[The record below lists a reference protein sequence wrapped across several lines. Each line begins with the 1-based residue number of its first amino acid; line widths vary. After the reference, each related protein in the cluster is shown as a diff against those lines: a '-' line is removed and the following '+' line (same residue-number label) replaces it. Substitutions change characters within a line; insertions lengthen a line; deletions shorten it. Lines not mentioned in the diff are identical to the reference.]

1 MDQQIINVF
10 SQLIVTYLV
19 TFALSFLF
27 GIGIVKFFPRIKEIA
42 KKITFKKAFIAVAGL
57 VIIYVVFFS
66 IFSIIRLES
75 FSPGIF
81 DMANMEQAVWN
92 TAHGNILKMT
102 TYYPYTNRLFFHVEP
117 IMIIIAPLYL
127 LWQDP
132 KMLLIIQSFILG
144 LGAIPVFLI
153 AKEKLKNNLVALLLA
168 GAYLLNPALHQ
179 GNITDFHPLVLA
191 VTFILFGFYFAMKNK
206 WGTSFLFFILAIFC
220 REEIAVMVFL
230 FGLYFF
236 FSKNKKWGTI
246 IGLSGL
252 AWTLIALMVIMP
264 AFSETGTPLQYE
276 KYSRFGETP
285 LEVVKY
291 IILNPLSIFE
301 LYNGLGQLNYI
312 LFLLVPL
319 ALTSIFSPALLLTGL
334 FSIATIFLSD
344 NASLLAGLY
353 QYNAPLVAP
362 LFLSNIFGIVW
373 LARKIKRYSPETTIL
388 TLSIVILLI
397 SFQLIVLHQWTQLSF
412 KSKLLTNYTPEKIE
426 AAREGI
432 KLIPDQA
439 SVVTSWRLGPHV
451 ASRENLYLIDTPY
464 RKTADYIF
472 INRTPDIPCA
482 KKWEGPK
489 FCEATFDDYQNY
501 LEEIQGSSN
510 YQLIF
515 EKENILLFKRQ
526 VTK

>member
-10 SQLIVTYLV
+10 SQLIVTYLI
-19 TFALSFLF
+19 TLALGFLF
-27 GIGIVKFFPRIKEIA
+27 GLGIVKFFPRIKEIA
-42 KKITFKKAFIAVAGL
+42 KRTTSRKAFMVVAGL
-57 VIIYVVFFS
+57 VIIYVISFS
-66 IFSIIRLES
+66 VFSIIRLES

-81 DMANMEQAVWN
+81 DMANMEQAIWN
-92 TAHGNILKMT
+92 TAHGHILKMT

-144 LGAIPVFLI
+144 LGAIPIFLI

-220 REEIAVMVFL
+220 REEIAIMVFL

-252 AWTLIALMVIMP
+252 AWALIALMVIMP
-264 AFSETGTPLQYE
+264 AFIETGTPLQYE

-285 LEVVKY
+285 LEVLKY
-291 IILNPLSIFE
+291 IILHPLSIFE
-301 LYNGLGQLNYI
+301 LYNGLGQLNYV
-312 LFLLVPL
+312 LFLLAPL
-319 ALTSIFSPALLLTGL
+319 ALTSIFSPAILFTGL
-334 FSIATIFLSD
+334 FSLATVFLSN
-344 NASLLAGLY
+344 NAGLLAGLY
-353 QYNAPLVAP
+353 QYSTPLVAP
-362 LFLSNIFGIVW
+362 LVISSIFGIAW
-373 LARKIKRYSPETTIL
+373 LAKKIKRFSPDTTIL
-388 TLSIVILLI
+388 TLSIIILLI
-397 SFQLIVLHQWTQLSF
+397 SGQLIIFHQWTQLSF
-412 KSKLLTNYTPEKIE
+412 SSKLLSNYTPSKIKAAKE
-426 AAREGI
+426 AM
-432 KLIPDQA
+432 KLIPDNA
-439 SVVTSWRLGPHV
+439 SLIASWRLGPHV
-451 ASRENLYLIDTPY
+451 ANRENLYLIDTPY
-464 RKTADYIF
+464 RQTVDYIF
-472 INRTPDIPCA
+472 INRTPDLPCA
-482 KKWEGPK
+482 KKWDGPK

-501 LEEIQGSSN
+501 LEEIQGN
-510 YQLIF
+510 PYYQLIF
-515 EKENILLFKRQ
+515 EKENILLFK
-526 VTK
+526 KK